1 MRRCLIAAVFVAT
14 PLAVALGAAQA
25 RATRP
30 AATPRGVELASL
42 DRAADPCVDFYRFAC
57 GGWIDAHPLPADRRN
72 YARLNEIRDRN
83 DLVLRR
89 ILERPGATGSLRK
102 ASDYYA
108 ACTNDAA
115 IDARGLA
122 PLRPELARIAAVT
135 DVKALPELIAHLHM
149 TAASNP
155 ASGISA
161 SSTFP
166 FFQMVARADPSQAS
180 RQMVWARPQG
190 TGLPDRDYYTKTDDR
205 SAKLRSD
212 YRAHVAKMLTLAGE
226 TAANAESGAG
236 AVLRIETALAD
247 ARLDAAAARDPKALV
262 HVMTVADL
270 QASTPSFDWKRYVAA
285 RSAPAFDRLN
295 NSQPKVIERFERI
308 LTDTPLDDIKAYLR
322 WHLIHSAATML
333 PKAFGDADFEFFG
346 RVLLGQREPQPRWR
360 QCMNQTD
367 EYLGDA
373 LGQGFV
379 EETFRPE
386 AKADTLAMIGYLKA
400 ALRRDI
406 ETADWMS
413 EPTKR
418 AALEKLAVVQDRI
431 GHPDKWRDVSALR
444 ISRADAFGN
453 LQRVRAAENARDLGQ
468 AGQSVDPTAWPIT
481 PQTVNSGYITSQNTI
496 LFPAGILQPP
506 VYDAARDAGGQLR
519 CGGIAHRPR
528 ADPRLRRC
536 GEAVRCEGKH
546 PRLVDA
552 RRRESLR
559 RTRGLHGGRVLAVRR
574 RGRHPHQ
581 RQADARREH
590 RRQRRPAPGADG
602 LLCGSGSGRAAGAGR
617 FRGRPARVPR
627 VRASVVSD
635 HHGGI
640 RTGVRGHQPAR
651 RQPLPRQRRRLE
663 HAGVPEGVRVQ
674 GRRAHGARQRVPRL
688 VIRNRT
694 TR

>member
-14 PLAVALGAAQA
+14 PLAVALGAAQT

-30 AATPRGVELASL
+30 AAAPAGVELASL

-72 YARLNEIRDRN
+72 YARTNEIRDRN

-108 ACTNDAA
+108 ACTNTAA
-115 IDARGLA
+115 IDAKGLA

-135 DVKALPELIAHLHM
+135 GVKALPELIAHLHM

-166 FFQMVARADPSQAS
+166 FFQMVARADPAQAS
-180 RQMVWARPQG
+180 RQIVWTRPQG
-190 TGLPDRDYYTKTDDR
+190 LGLPDRDYYTRSDDR
-205 SAKLRSD
+205 SVKLRSD
-212 YRAHVAKMLTLAGE
+212 YRALVAKMLALAGA
-226 TAANAESGAG
+226 TATDAESGAD
-236 AVLRIETALAD
+236 AVMRIETALAD

-262 HVMTVADL
+262 HVITVAEL
-270 QASTPSFDWKRYVAA
+270 QASTPSFDWTRYIGA
-285 RSAPAFDRLN
+285 RGAPAFDRLN
-295 NSQPKVIERFERI
+295 NSQPKVMERFERI
-308 LTDTPLDDIKAYLR
+308 LTDTPLDDIKHYLR
-322 WHLIHSAATML
+322 WHLVHSAATVL
-333 PKAFGDADFEFFG
+333 PQAFGDADFEFFG

-360 QCMNQTD
+360 QCMSQTD

-400 ALRRDI
+400 ALRQDI

-468 AGQSVDPTAWPIT
+468 AGQSVDPAAWPIT
-481 PQTVNSGYITSQNTI
+481 PQTANSGYITSQNTI

-506 VYDAARDAGGQLR
+506 IYDAARDA
-519 CGGIAHRPR
+519 
-528 ADPRLRRC
+528 
-536 GEAVRCEGKH
+536 AVNYGAAASLIGHELTHGFDDSGK
-546 PRLVDA
+546 RFDA
-552 RRRESLR
+552 KGNIREWW
-559 RTRGLHGGRVLAVRR
+559 T
-574 RGRHPHQ
+574 P
-581 RQADARREH
+581 ADAKAFDDRAACMVDEYSQFVVAGDTRINGKLTLGENIADNGGL
-590 RRQRRPAPGADG
+590 RLALMAYFAGPGAAAPPALDG
-602 LLCGSGSGRAAGAGR
+602 FAADQ
-617 FRGRPARVPR
+617 RVFLGYAQSWCQTTTAESEREYAATNPHAANRYR
-627 VRASVVSD
+627 VNGVVSNM
-635 HHGGI
+635 
-640 RTGVRGHQPAR
+640 
-651 RQPLPRQRRRLE
+651 
-663 HAGVPEGVRVQ
+663 PEFQKAFACKADAPMVRVN
-674 GRRAHGARQRVPRL
+674 ACRVW
-688 VIRNRT
+688 
-694 TR
+694 